1 MSGTPPGGRGRTGS
15 RPLQAGPVA
24 ASHVQVWLALVVG
37 SIVVGTI
44 GFIVI
49 EGWDVWTAFYMT
61 GITLTTVGFRE
72 AGPLGTAGQVW
83 TVIVAFVGVGL
94 IFGFVGVVAEY
105 FVAETTSGKRE
116 AQRMARSV
124 EALQGHF
131 VLCGYGRVGTTV
143 ARELAHD
150 GESVVVIDVLPES
163 LERAKADGHFIVE
176 GDATQ
181 DATLQRAGI
190 ARAHGLVTTV
200 DSDAAN
206 VYVILSARAVNPGL
220 FVVAR
225 ANAAGAEARLQQA
238 GANRVVSPYTMAG
251 HRIASLALRP
261 RVVDFIDAALSH
273 GELSF
278 SLEEVTVASGGPLDG
293 RTVGELRD
301 RGIFTLA
308 VVRPDGGYE
317 ANPDEERRLRGGEE
331 IIVSGSA
338 STLKPLRDEG

>member
-1 MSGTPPGGRGRTGS
+1 MTGAAPGS
-15 RPLQAGPVA
+15 RARAGRRGFQPGTVA
-24 ASHVQVWLALVVG
+24 ASHVRAWLVLVVG
-37 SIVVGTI
+37 SVVVGTA
-44 GFIVI
+44 GFVLL
-49 EGWDVWTAFYMT
+49 EGWDAWTAFYMT

-124 EALQGHF
+124 EALEGHF
-131 VLCGYGRVGTTV
+131 VLCGYGRVGSTV

-163 LERAKADGHFIVE
+163 LERAKADGHYIVE

-206 VYVILSARAVNPGL
+206 VYVILSARALNPDL

-278 SLEEVTVASGGPLDG
+278 SLEELIVGTGGPLDG
-293 RTVGELRD
+293 RSVGELREG
-301 RGIFTLA
+301 GIFTLA

-317 ANPDEERRLRGGEE
+317 ANPARDRRLAAGEE